1 MHYNGTVIIV
11 LTRNKFIVIAD
22 KMVNGTNKCYN
33 ADVVS
38 SGSMKS
44 VLDVYNIHYSMVTG
58 MLFVF
63 GFANNFKF
71 PLIHE

>member
-11 LTRNKFIVIAD
+11 LTKNKFIVIAD
-22 KMVNGTNKCYN
+22 KMVNGINKCYN

-58 MLFVF
+58 ILLVF
-63 GFANNFKF
+63 SFANK
-71 PLIHE
+71 IKSH